1 MKTKLSYQIAVT
13 SFFTMQIMLAADPP
27 VDRAIQDAQKKYPPG
42 DYNIPGAK
50 ASAASSTTR
59 SAEEIQTQTLFD
71 ALMKTVLA
79 NDYDGFLTHCD
90 AAMKTALTKQ
100 MFTTASQQIAS
111 RAKQGYDAQYLGG
124 LFQRGYKVHLWRLRF
139 KDNGDDILATMSIKD
154 GQVGGF
160 YFH

>member
-1 MKTKLSYQIAVT
+1 MKMKVSYQVAVT
-13 SFFTMQIMLAADPP
+13 ALLTLQAVLAADPP

-42 DYNIPGAK
+42 DYDIPGKK
-50 ASAASSTTR
+50 APEAASTTR

-71 ALMKTVLA
+71 ASMKAVIA
-79 NDYDGFLTHCD
+79 IDYDGFMTHCD
-90 AAMKTALTKQ
+90 ATMKAALTKQ
-100 MFTTASQQIAS
+100 MFTAASQQIAS
-111 RAKQGYDAQYLGG
+111 RTKQGYEAQYLGG

-139 KDNGDDILATMSIKD
+139 KDNGDDILATMSVKD